1 MFSKYAPKLLVLLL
15 SLLVAGSIIA
25 AKAPAEPKRYDYLS
39 IVLTGDELRISTGA
53 GQFDVVD
60 TKTTGKYRNYS
71 YNFTPLLGKITELEA
86 QGYELIDSNSFSEA
100 AGSAR
105 MYALLRRP
113 K

>member
-1 MFSKYAPKLLVLLL
+1 M
-15 SLLVAGSIIA
+15 SLLVAGGILA
-25 AKAPAEPKRYDYLS
+25 AKAPAEPKRYDYISL
-39 IVLTGDELRISTGA
+39 VLTGDNLRISTGA

-60 TKTTGKYRNYS
+60 TNITGKYRNYS

-86 QGYELIDSNSFSEA
+86 QGYELVNSNSFSEA
-100 AGSAR
+100 TGNAR